1 MTATWIRCRLPILL
15 FLFAAAAGV
24 GAETPSSVVQPIAT
38 GTSPATSAPLVLQ
51 NRTVFVFR
59 APAFGYSP
67 EQRAAGAARRIQA
80 VLAQGRSGALG
91 SRRMSEGNLI
101 QLGDAGLFLVT
112 PADVNAL
119 AGESVD
125 SVTEQTIHDLGV
137 VLREEREQH
146 DPQRLWLAAA
156 LAFVAT
162 LVYAAVL
169 RLIVVGARWLAQ
181 RLGPLVQARAASL
194 RVAGITPLHP
204 AQLLGLARNTV
215 KLVAWLLAL
224 LATYVW
230 LTWTLQRFPYTRPW
244 GEQLDG
250 FFIDTLVNVVHAIL
264 SSLPGLVMVGVI
276 ALITRFLVQVARVF
290 FHRVEAGH
298 IQLGWLDADTAGPT
312 RRIVTGVLWLFALAM
327 AYPFLPGSH
336 TDAFKGVSVLVGLML
351 SIGASSL
358 VGQVASGLILI
369 YSRALKVGEYVRIGD
384 TKGTVSELGMFATHI
399 DTGTGEKVILPN
411 AFVTSNT
418 TRNYSRAGQGHG
430 FVLQVE
436 TTIGYSTPWRQ
447 VHAML
452 LEAARRTGG
461 VLTSPPPYVIQ
472 TALSDFYVEYR
483 LVACASPAAP
493 AERVR
498 TVSELNANVQDVFN
512 EHGVQIM
519 SPHYMVEPAQ
529 PQIVPKE
536 RWFAPPAQRPEG

>member
-1 MTATWIRCRLPILL
+1 VSSTILSVFGWRRRWPLSPRLL
-15 FLFAAAAGV
+15 
-24 GAETPSSVVQPIAT
+24 
-38 GTSPATSAPLVLQ
+38 
-51 NRTVFVFR
+51 
-59 APAFGYSP
+59 
-67 EQRAAGAARRIQA
+67 
-80 VLAQGRSGALG
+80 
-91 SRRMSEGNLI
+91 
-101 QLGDAGLFLVT
+101 
-112 PADVNAL
+112 
-119 AGESVD
+119 
-125 SVTEQTIHDLGV
+125 
-137 VLREEREQH
+137 
-146 DPQRLWLAAA
+146 
-156 LAFVAT
+156 
-162 LVYAAVL
+162 YAAVL
-169 RLIVVGARWLAQ
+169 RLIRGLARAGWRSAW
-181 RLGPLVQARAASL
+181 GLVQARAADL

-215 KLVAWLLAL
+215 KFVAWLLAL

-250 FFIDTLVNVVHAIL
+250 FFIDTLVNVVRAIL

-276 ALITRFLVQVARVF
+276 ALITRFLVQVTRVF
-290 FHRVEAGH
+290 FHRVETRQ
-298 IQLGWLDADTAGPT
+298 IQFGWLDADTAGPT
-312 RRIVTGVLWLFALAM
+312 RRIATGVLWLFALAM
-327 AYPFLPGSH
+327 AYPFLPGAH

-369 YSRALKVGEYVRIGD
+369 YSRALRVGEYVRIGD

-418 TRNYSRAGQGHG
+418 TRNYSREGQGHG

-461 VLTSPPPYVIQ
+461 VLTSPPYVIQ
-472 TALSDFYVEYR
+472 TALSISTWSTDLFALASGTRGTCSHSER
-483 LVACASPAAP
+483 AQRQRAGRIQRARRADHVA
-493 AERVR
+493 
-498 TVSELNANVQDVFN
+498 
-512 EHGVQIM
+512 
-519 SPHYMVEPAQ
+519 HYMVEPAQ

-536 RWFAPPAQRPEG
+536 RCSPHRHGGLRVRVDVHYSAVRSIEHDDECGPARPAH